1 MRLNFKN
8 LKDSPLNLM
17 RRAGYS
23 FVGRDEATGEE
34 GYQRRLSGGDYPKFH
49 AYVKRDADFV
59 FLNLHL
65 DQKRASYGGHT
76 MHSGEYEDSEL
87 LAKEVEIL
95 KKVFSS

>member
-8 LKDSPLNLM
+8 PKDSPLNLM

-23 FVGRDEATGEE
+23 FTGRDEARGEE
-34 GYQRRLSGGDYPKFH
+34 IYQRRITGAEYPKFH
-49 AYVKRDADFV
+49 VYLKRDGDFV
-59 FLNLHL
+59 FVNLHL
-65 DQKRASYGGHT
+65 DQKRASYGTHT

-87 LAKEVEIL
+87 LEREADIL